1 MLQLHRESL
10 LETARETGWDLNGQ
24 IERVY
29 EAFRFR
35 EGRPPKLVRRGGDVR
50 PAIQQALM
58 DCNADLGAR
67 ERVDWAGFLRGHR
80 TILKRL
86 APLPR
91 LGRLD
96 PDGIDRVCAVVGALE
111 DFKDTAGRKL
121 VFGSKSAHFHF
132 PWLVP
137 AMSIEVE
144 AALREIDR
152 VERTEL
158 VDLLPGR
165 GRKFLFSSPASRRA
179 SYRNYVAL
187 GNAVMRDVDSQTFL
201 GGYSRAHYDLHAKV
215 FEWWV
220 VAFGL
225 LGIRA
230 ESGRAEHQALSSGA
244 G

>member
-1 MLQLHRESL
+1 MLQVDRDSL
-10 LETARETGWDLNGQ
+10 LETARETGWDLEGQ

-29 EAFRFR
+29 ATFRFR
-35 EGRPPKLVRRGGDVR
+35 NGRPPKLVRREGEKR
-50 PAIQQALM
+50 PAIQQSLM

-67 ERVDWAGFLRGHR
+67 DRVDWAGFLRRHQA
-80 TILKRL
+80 ILKSL

-96 PDGIDRVCAVVGALE
+96 HRGIDRVCAVVGELE

-121 VFGSKSAHFHF
+121 VFGSKAAHFHF

-152 VERTEL
+152 VERAALERL
-158 VDLLPGR
+158 VPGR
-165 GRKFLFSSPASRRA
+165 DRKFLFSSPEARSA
-179 SYRNYVAL
+179 SYRNYVVL
-187 GNAVMRDVDSQTFL
+187 GNEVMRDVDSRTFL
-201 GGYSRAHYDLHAKV
+201 DRLSTATYELHAKL

-225 LGIRA
+225 LGIR
-230 ESGRAEHQALSSGA
+230 GRSEKMGPPLQSGA
-244 G
+244 RG

>member
-10 LETARETGWDLNGQ
+10 LETAQETGWDLNGQ

-35 EGRPPKLVRRGGDVR
+35 DGRPPKLVRRSGEAR

-67 ERVDWAGFLRGHR
+67 ERIDWSGFLRTHR
-80 TILKRL
+80 QILKRL

-96 PDGIDRVCAVVGALE
+96 PDGIDCVCEVVGALE

-121 VFGSKSAHFHF
+121 VFGSKAAHFHF

-152 VERTEL
+152 VERPAL
-158 VDLLPGR
+158 DDLLPIR
-165 GRKFLFSSPASRRA
+165 GRKFLFSSPTSRRA

-187 GNAVMRDVDSQTFL
+187 GNAVMRDVDSRTFL
-201 GGYSRAHYDLHAKV
+201 GGYSSAAYDLHAKV

-230 ESGRAEHQALSSGA
+230 QSAYAE
-244 G
+244 